1 MIGCHSFII
10 FEFASPYSL
19 FLLFL
24 CAFTLVAQSFWL
36 LLEIIDIVTDFIAV
50 DNVLK
55 YSFLSRFFT
64 VYIVLVSLA
73 TVLSVIVIYYRGRA
87 LYDVRMFRLNTVSLP
102 YGVPSAGFLLCSL
115 GDLCCLDHS
124 CCHPYNFC

>member
-1 MIGCHSFII
+1 M
-10 FEFASPYSL
+10 
-19 FLLFL
+19 
-24 CAFTLVAQSFWL
+24 QSFWL

-87 LYDVRMFRLNTVSLP
+87 LYDVRMFSLEHGVSAPECPFCGFSSVLAWRPLLFSSPGLP
-102 YGVPSAGFLLCSL
+102 SI
-115 GDLCCLDHS
+115 
-124 CCHPYNFC
+124 NFC